1 MIDGCTF
8 TVSFWVKGLSDGHI
22 FSVPS
27 SGYYDT
33 SFDLV
38 MLKGSLA
45 YTVRGTNVDFAPK
58 FVHSAF
64 NGSEWSMVTLTSEK
78 DGMSAII
85 KLYVNGVY
93 VSRIKD
99 IMLDYSLNKGI
110 SFMFGGKL
118 VWNGGN
124 KTINAVNMTV
134 DNLRIYNSRALNATE
149 VMQVYEYESR

>member
-78 DGMSAII
+78 DGC
-85 KLYVNGVY
+85 L
-93 VSRIKD
+93 
-99 IMLDYSLNKGI
+99 L
-110 SFMFGGKL
+110 
-118 VWNGGN
+118 
-124 KTINAVNMTV
+124 
-134 DNLRIYNSRALNATE
+134 
-149 VMQVYEYESR
+149 

>member
-1 MIDGCTF
+1 
-8 TVSFWVKGLSDGHI
+8 
-22 FSVPS
+22 
-27 SGYYDT
+27 
-33 SFDLV
+33 

-93 VSRIKD
+93 VNRIKD

-134 DNLRIYNSRALNATE
+134 DNLRIYNGRALNASE